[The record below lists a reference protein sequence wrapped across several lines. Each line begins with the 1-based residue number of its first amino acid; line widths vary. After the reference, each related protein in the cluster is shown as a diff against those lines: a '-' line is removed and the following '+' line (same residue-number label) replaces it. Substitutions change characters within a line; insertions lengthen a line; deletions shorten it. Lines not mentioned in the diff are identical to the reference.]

1 MLYEDVLGLDFIKT
15 HLKTTVEH
23 ERIAHAQLFVGPTGS
38 GVLPLAIAYAR
49 NILSRNSREHVHAQI
64 DKLMHPDLH
73 FSFPV
78 ASTPSSGSKPTSDL
92 FLKEWRDFVL
102 NDSYGGLHDWYAT
115 SGIEKKNA
123 EIRVVEAQLI
133 MKKLS
138 LKSYEGGSKILIVWA
153 ADKMN
158 TEAANK
164 LLKIIEEPP
173 KDTVILLIAEDED
186 RIINTIKSR
195 CQILHI
201 PKLSSIDI
209 TNGLIKRYRIDEQQA
224 TLLARQSD
232 GSFQKAIQLVKESSE
247 DLEFEQWFITWV
259 RTAFQAK
266 TKPTAINDL
275 LEWALQIASLN
286 RETQKRF
293 LHYCQEF
300 FRQGMLLNYKAAPAV
315 YLSPKPGFELSKFAP
330 FITGNRMIEISKQ
343 IEEATYH
350 IDRNANGKVVLT
362 DLAIGLT
369 RILHS
374 KDS

>member
-1 MLYEDVLGLDFIKT
+1 MRYEDILGLDYIKK
-15 HLKTTVEH
+15 HLKTTVSK
-23 ERIAHAQLFVGPTGS
+23 ERIAHAQLFIGPTGS

-49 NILSRNSREHVHAQI
+49 NVLSRNSRDHVHAQI
-64 DKLMHPDLH
+64 DKLEHPDLH

-78 ASTPSSGSKPTSDL
+78 ASTPESGTKPTSDA
-92 FLKEWRDFVL
+92 FLRVWREFVL
-102 NDSYGGLHDWYAT
+102 TDPYGGLQDWYEK

-138 LKSYEGGSKILIVWA
+138 LKSYEGGNKVFIVWA

-158 TEAANK
+158 TDAANK

-173 KDTVILLIAEDED
+173 QHTVIILVAEDED

-195 CQILHI
+195 CQVLHI
-201 PKLSSIDI
+201 PKLSSTDI
-209 TNGLIKRYRIDEQQA
+209 ANGLIQRFKIGENQA
-224 TLLARQSD
+224 TLLSRQSD
-232 GSFQKAIQLVKESSE
+232 GNFQKAIQLYKESSE

-266 TKPTAINDL
+266 SKPTAINDL
-275 LEWALQIASLN
+275 LDWASQIASLN

-293 LHYCQEF
+293 LNYCQEF
-300 FRQGMLLNYKAAPAV
+300 FRQAMLFNYNAHAAV
-315 YLSPKPGFELSKFAP
+315 YLKPNNGFDLKKFAP
-330 FITGNRMIEISKQ
+330 FITGNRMKEISKQ
-343 IEEATYH
+343 IEEATFH
-350 IDRNANGKVVLT
+350 VDRNANGKVVLT
-362 DLAIGLT
+362 DLAISLT

-374 KDS
+374 K

>member
-1 MLYEDVLGLDFIKT
+1 MRYDDAIGLGFIKK
-15 HLKTTVEH
+15 HLQTTVH
-23 ERIAHAQLFVGPTGS
+23 NGRIAHAQLFVGNTGS
-38 GVLPLAIAYAR
+38 GVLPLAVAYAR
-49 NILSRNSREHVHAQI
+49 NILCGRESTHCDAQI

-73 FSFPV
+73 FAFPV
-78 ASTPSSGSKPTSDL
+78 ASTPTSGSKPTSDV
-92 FLKEWRDFVL
+92 FLKEWREFL
-102 NDSYGGLHDWYAT
+102 AETPYGGLQDWYGK

-123 EIRVVEAQLI
+123 EIRVVEAQAI

-138 LKSYEGGSKILIVWA
+138 LKSYEGGNKVLIVWG

-164 LLKIIEEPP
+164 LLKLIEEPP
-173 KDTVILLIAEDED
+173 SKTIILLLAEDED

-201 PKLSSIDI
+201 PKLSTTDVAS
-209 TNGLIKRYRIDEQQA
+209 GLVSKLNIQNA
-224 TLLARQSD
+224 TAELIARQSN
-232 GSFQKAIQLVKESSE
+232 GNFQKAIQLQEQSSE
-247 DLEFEQWFITWV
+247 DLEFEKWFIAWV

-266 TKPTAINDL
+266 TKPSAITEL
-275 LEWALQIASLN
+275 LEWANNIASLN

-293 LHYCQEF
+293 LSYCLEF
-300 FRQGMLLNYKAAPAV
+300 FRQAMLLNYKVPNAV
-315 YLSPKPGFELSKFAP
+315 YLQPKNNFELSKFAP
-330 FITGNRMIEISKQ
+330 FVSGERCVLVSEQ
-343 IEEATYH
+343 INNAIYH

-374 KDS
+374 K